1 MGYGLLH
8 IFSNLVQSLKALGV
22 CRWIDNTKGGRMSNF
37 DDDNSND
44 EWNLLQKLLLV
55 DLLFYLFKKPKRGS
69 RPIVVLFKLALLI
82 IAGIFLYDIFHASMS

>member
-1 MGYGLLH
+1 
-8 IFSNLVQSLKALGV
+8 
-22 CRWIDNTKGGRMSNF
+22 MSNF

-82 IAGIFLYDIFHASMS
+82 IAGIFLYDIFHASIS